1 MQRLACAA
9 VGRVSPWPR
18 HAIRDSAGTVRP
30 YTLLDTPVRRTLKIR
45 FRLVT
50 VALAGMVVGAI
61 AGYMLLTVTI
71 LRWSMP

>member
-1 MQRLACAA
+1 M
-9 VGRVSPWPR
+9 
-18 HAIRDSAGTVRP
+18 
-30 YTLLDTPVRRTLKIR
+30 RRTLKIR

>member
-1 MQRLACAA
+1 MRRCRASISLAAARHSRL
-9 VGRVSPWPR
+9 R
-18 HAIRDSAGTVRP
+18 AGAVRP